1 MTAVLSAHA
10 VDCASRTGRLLLHG
24 VSVSVSAG
32 ELVGLIGPNGAGKTT
47 LLKVL
52 AGLLPCSAGQV
63 LWQQA
68 PLTALHSE
76 QRAQRL
82 GYLEQRPQVHWP
94 CSVRQ
99 VVALARLPFG
109 DAAAAS
115 GRAALEAALESC
127 GLATLADRPFQP
139 LSEGEKLQVHLA
151 RVLAGQP
158 QVLLADEPT
167 AALDP
172 ARQLQ
177 VMALLQTH
185 SRRGLGVL
193 AVLHDLT
200 LAARY
205 CDRLLLLHEG
215 RLLAEGSVG
224 QVLTPAH
231 LATVYGVDGR
241 YDAHSRSVVCHL
253 PGPA

>member
-1 MTAVLSAHA
+1 MTALLSAEGVTA
-10 VDCASRTGRLLLHG
+10 ATRDGRCLVKD
-24 VSVSVSAG
+24 VSLTLSAG

-52 AGLLPCSAGQV
+52 AGLRPCRSGQV
-63 LWQQA
+63 LWQQQ
-68 PLTALHSE
+68 PLLRLPPAV
-76 QRAQRL
+76 RAQRI

-109 DAAAAS
+109 DAASAT
-115 GRAALEAALESC
+115 GRAAVDAALATTGMGALA
-127 GLATLADRPFQP
+127 GLPFQP

-151 RVLAGQP
+151 RLLAGQP
-158 QVLLADEPT
+158 AAILADEPT

-177 VMALLQTH
+177 VMTQLRAE
-185 SRRGLGVL
+185 SRRGLAVL

-205 CDRLLLLHEG
+205 CDRLLLLHHGETV
-215 RLLAEGSVG
+215 AEGPVAE
-224 QVLTPAH
+224 VLTAER
-231 LATVYGVDGR
+231 LAAVYGVDG
-241 YDAHSRSVVCHL
+241 YHDAASGSVICRLAVT
-253 PGPA
+253 G

>member
-1 MTAVLSAHA
+1 MTALLSAHA
-10 VDCASRTGRLLLHG
+10 IDCSSSDGRLLLQG
-24 VSVSVSAG
+24 VSVAVSAG

-52 AGLLPCSAGQV
+52 AGLLPCHAGQLV
-63 LWQQA
+63 WQSQ
-68 PLTALHSE
+68 PLAALSPA
-76 QRAQRL
+76 QRAQRI

-109 DAAAAS
+109 DTATAS
-115 GRAALEAALESC
+115 GRAAVDAALVDS
-127 GLATLADRPFQP
+127 GLARLADRPFHP

-151 RVLAGQP
+151 RLLAGQP
-158 QVLLADEPT
+158 QVMLADEPT

-177 VMALLQTH
+177 VMALLQAR
-185 SRRGLGVL
+185 SRQGLGVL

-205 CDRLLLLHEG
+205 CDRLVLLQEG
-215 RLLAEGSVG
+215 RLLAEGRVE

-231 LATVYGVDGR
+231 LAAVYGVDGY
-241 YDAHSRSVVCHL
+241 YDAERGSVICRL
-253 PGPA
+253 PAAP